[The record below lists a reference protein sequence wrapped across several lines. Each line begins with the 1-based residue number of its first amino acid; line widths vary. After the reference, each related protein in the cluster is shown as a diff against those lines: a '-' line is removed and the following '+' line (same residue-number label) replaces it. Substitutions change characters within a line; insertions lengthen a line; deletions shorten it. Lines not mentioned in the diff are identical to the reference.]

1 MASSTIVGIAGLGS
15 RGRAIGNR
23 LRGTGRRVLGF
34 DDDVRAAAS
43 SGLRTVG
50 SSERLAQE
58 CEVELVSC
66 DGEQAEGLIQ
76 ELLDFQGITSLT
88 TIALCGALEP
98 RRVQQLATASAAKGI
113 ALVDT
118 PLDGGEEAIQAGGAI
133 VFAGG
138 SEPAVESCRQLF
150 EAFGTLV
157 YVGEAG
163 SGQIART
170 VNDLLRWA
178 NVLAIHDAFSLVRAA
193 GADPSPIR
201 DAVLRASG
209 SNRAL
214 EEWGRAGISAARQ
227 DIQAALLLAQ
237 ETGASMP
244 FLEQLDTLLERLD
257 PDKMAGLFNLG
268 IVDLTRHAPE
278 LPHSQ
283 DLAAPFEADAPLESG
298 GFGEIEAPLESG
310 GFGESEAPLES
321 GGFGESEAP
330 LESGGFGEI
339 ESSPQSG
346 GFGEIEWSPQS
357 GGFGEAEAPLEV
369 GGFGEAEE
377 GFGGKL
383 EG

>member
-1 MASSTIVGIAGLGS
+1 
-15 RGRAIGNR
+15 
-23 LRGTGRRVLGF
+23 LGF

-43 SGLRTVG
+43 SGLRTAG

-58 CEVELVSC
+58 CEVELVAC
-66 DGEQAEGLIQ
+66 DGEQAAGLIE
-76 ELLDFQGITSLT
+76 ELLEFEGITSLT

-98 RRVQQLATASAAKGI
+98 RRVQQLAAASAAKGI
-113 ALVDT
+113 ALIDA
-118 PLDGGEEAIQAGGAI
+118 PLDGGEEAIQTGRAI

-138 SEPAVESCRQLF
+138 SEPAIESCRPLF
-150 EAFGTLV
+150 EAFGSLV

-244 FLEQLDTLLERLD
+244 FLEQLDGLLEHLD

-268 IVDLTRHAPE
+268 IADLSPHGSE
-278 LPHSQ
+278 LPEPGPEPSGF
-283 DLAAPFEADAPLESG
+283 DGLEAALEPAASDESELLAVDEPEAALEPL
-298 GFGEIEAPLESG
+298 GFDEPATRLETETEAPREGELEASG
-310 GFGESEAPLES
+310 RKPDDPLS
-321 GGFGESEAP
+321 
-330 LESGGFGEI
+330 
-339 ESSPQSG
+339 
-346 GFGEIEWSPQS
+346 
-357 GGFGEAEAPLEV
+357 
-369 GGFGEAEE
+369 
-377 GFGGKL
+377 
-383 EG
+383 

>member
-1 MASSTIVGIAGLGS
+1 MLSSTIIGVAGLGS

-23 LRGTGRRVLGF
+23 LRGAGHRVLGF

-98 RRVQQLATASAAKGI
+98 RRVQQLAEASAAKGI

-118 PLDGGEEAIQAGGAI
+118 PLDGGEDAIQTGRAI

-138 SEPAVESCRQLF
+138 SEPAVENCRPLF

-244 FLEQLDTLLERLD
+244 FLEQLDALLEHLD

-268 IVDLTRHAPE
+268 IVDLSSHGSEPPE
-278 LPHSQ
+278 TEELE
-283 DLAAPFEADAPLESG
+283 LAPFGEPEPVAFGSFEALPEPEGFDEPNQPSEPVAFGNPGTLLEADGFGEPEALLEAG
-298 GFGEIEAPLESG
+298 GFGELLPFAEQEAGGSFDIALEPEGQEPDDPLS
-310 GFGESEAPLES
+310 
-321 GGFGESEAP
+321 
-330 LESGGFGEI
+330 
-339 ESSPQSG
+339 
-346 GFGEIEWSPQS
+346 
-357 GGFGEAEAPLEV
+357 
-369 GGFGEAEE
+369 
-377 GFGGKL
+377 
-383 EG
+383 